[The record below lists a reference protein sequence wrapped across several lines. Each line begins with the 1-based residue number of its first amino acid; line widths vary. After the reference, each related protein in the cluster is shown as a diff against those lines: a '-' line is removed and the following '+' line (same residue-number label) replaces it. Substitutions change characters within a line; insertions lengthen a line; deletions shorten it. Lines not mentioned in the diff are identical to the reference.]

1 MSYLCWQTDAQ
12 MARLQP
18 YAPKSHSGSVS
29 PNFLAVRASALRRGH
44 GQFDQPVPLLRQFAL
59 D

>member
-12 MARLQP
+12 MTRLQP
-18 YAPKSHSGSVS
+18 YVPKGHTGSVS
-29 PNFLAVRASALRRGH
+29 PNFLAVRASAWRRCH
-44 GQFDQPVPLLRQFAL
+44 GQIDQPVPLLRQFAL